1 MKYIEKKNK
10 FTYFWHVNVRKRH
23 VQTTDLRFCLFLVYL
38 QQNYKIAESCDV
50 MQQLE

>member
-38 QQNYKIAESCDV
+38 QQIDKTSDSCDSS
-50 MQQLE
+50 M